1 MTKEYFV
8 KLTVALYKVT
18 NLFPENEPL
27 RYQIRQ
33 KSLEILSSLIGENP
47 QITTSHI
54 QELSRNIEILCR
66 YFEIAQA
73 QNWVDKKNLEILAR
87 EYRKIQED
95 FLEREKIHSETSS
108 HSQKNREKTPSIFK
122 KKRIQKTSQGSKN
135 KKTTPTE
142 RKIKIL
148 ELLKHKNTL
157 TLSEIKN
164 LFFQVSQRTIR
175 RDMEDLI
182 KKGLVA
188 RKRIGQKDVRYTL
201 IKTDIETDRIRSML

>member
-8 KLTVALYKVT
+8 KLTIALYKVT
-18 NLFPENEPL
+18 DLFPENEPL

-108 HSQKNREKTPSIFK
+108 QKNREKTPSISK
-122 KKRIQKTSQGSKN
+122 KERIQKASQGSKN

-142 RKIKIL
+142 RKIRIL

-201 IKTDIETDRIRSML
+201 IKTGIKADRIRPML

>member
-8 KLTVALYKVT
+8 KLTIALYKVT
-18 NLFPENEPL
+18 DLFPENEPL
-27 RYQIRQ
+27 RHQIRQ

-108 HSQKNREKTPSIFK
+108 QKNREKTPSISK
-122 KKRIQKTSQGSKN
+122 KERIQKASQGSKN

-142 RKIKIL
+142 RKIRIL

-188 RKRIGQKDVRYTL
+188 RKRIGQRDVRYTL
-201 IKTDIETDRIRSML
+201 IKTDIKPDRIRPML

>member
-8 KLTVALYKVT
+8 KLTIALYKVT
-18 NLFPENEPL
+18 DLFPENEPL

-108 HSQKNREKTPSIFK
+108 QKNREKTPSISK
-122 KKRIQKTSQGSKN
+122 KERIQKASQGSKN

-142 RKIKIL
+142 RKIRIL
-148 ELLKHKNTL
+148 ELLKHKKTL

-201 IKTDIETDRIRSML
+201 IKTDIKADRIRPML

>member
-8 KLTVALYKVT
+8 KLTIALYKVT
-18 NLFPENEPL
+18 DLFPENEPL

-33 KSLEILSSLIGENP
+33 KAVEILSSLIGENP
-47 QITTSHI
+47 KIDTSHI

-66 YFEIAQA
+66 YFEVAQA
-73 QNWVDKKNLEILAR
+73 QNWVDKKNLEVLER
-87 EYRKIQED
+87 EYRKIQKD
-95 FLEREKIHSETSS
+95 CLAREKVYPKASSQKIVEKTSETSRRGRIQEDS
-108 HSQKNREKTPSIFK
+108 EGSKREKT
-122 KKRIQKTSQGSKN
+122 
-135 KKTTPTE
+135 TPKE

-148 ELLKHKNTL
+148 ELLKHKKTL

-182 KKGLVA
+182 KKGIVA

-201 IKTDIETDRIRSML
+201 IKTDITTDRLRSMI

>member
-8 KLTVALYKVT
+8 KLTIALYKVT
-18 NLFPENEPL
+18 DLFPENEPL

-47 QITTSHI
+47 QINTSHI

-108 HSQKNREKTPSIFK
+108 QKNREKTPSISK
-122 KKRIQKTSQGSKN
+122 KERIQKASQGSKN

-142 RKIKIL
+142 RKIRIL

-201 IKTDIETDRIRSML
+201 IKTDIKADRIRPML

>member
-8 KLTVALYKVT
+8 KLTIALYKVT
-18 NLFPENEPL
+18 DLFPENEPL

-108 HSQKNREKTPSIFK
+108 QKNREKTPSISK
-122 KKRIQKTSQGSKN
+122 KERIQKASQGSKN

-142 RKIKIL
+142 RKIRIL

-201 IKTDIETDRIRSML
+201 IKTDIKADRIRPML